1 VAADDATSP
10 RSANTEALTRA
21 AAARSR
27 RNKLI
32 ALGVLLLLLAFL
44 SYEAWF
50 FNTNKR
56 LALPSV
62 APTSKTTIDPPQY
75 MYSITGSGTNA
86 LTKPIGLGVNSK
98 GRVFV
103 VDFGSRT
110 VRAFDTDGTY
120 RFTFSTIADGKNVKL
135 KDPVHLAIDAQ
146 DRVWVTDRSLRKI
159 FVFDSNGTFVR
170 TFVPDGKADLLWSP
184 LAIAFDSDGR
194 LYVTDV
200 GDTANHRVRVFEPD
214 GRQLATWGGT
224 AQVNNWDDAHGKFM
238 FPNGLAVTGAK
249 GTAISTR
256 LMLVSDG
263 DNRRIQVFD
272 PSGTFK
278 SIIRTDGIPRGLALD
293 SSSRLYVVDPAAHT
307 IDLYSLKGDHLTAFG
322 GPGVAAGQFS
332 FPQDVAIDAQGRI
345 FVSDRDNNQVQVW
358 GFAKGEVPGITRI
371 PAGSLPWCFL
381 PLLLLPLLLLLR
393 KRLFV
398 ATDDFIV
405 AMIASGQV
413 GVMASGRRRWIVPE
427 SAHAAWVGRVEG
439 GVDLG
444 ELLKPEP
451 HSDSD
456 VADLIDRLAVSREE
470 AIVLAM
476 AKRAKHLCTQDENL
490 ARLGTLLGVDTYDR
504 DRFLERFAKSSTK
517 GES

>member
-1 VAADDATSP
+1 VAADDATAP
-10 RSANTEALTRA
+10 RGANTEALTRA

-32 ALGVLLLLLAFL
+32 ALVVLLLLLAFL

-50 FNTNKR
+50 FSTNKR

-62 APTSKTTIDPPQY
+62 APARATTIDPPQY
-75 MYSITGSGTNA
+75 LYSITGSGTSA
-86 LTKPIGLGVNSK
+86 LTKPIGVGVNSK

-110 VRAFDTDGTY
+110 IRAFDTDGTY
-120 RFTFSTIADGKNVKL
+120 RLTFSAIADGANVKL
-135 KDPVHLAIDAQ
+135 KDPVHLAVDDQ
-146 DRVWVTDRSLRKI
+146 DHVWVTDRTLKKI
-159 FVFDSNGTFVR
+159 FVFDSNGTFIR
-170 TFVPDGKADLLWSP
+170 TFVPDGKTDLAWSP

-214 GRQLATWGGT
+214 GRQ
-224 AQVNNWDDAHGKFM
+224 QVTNWDDSHGKFL
-238 FPNGLAVTGAK
+238 FPNGLAVTGIK
-249 GTAISTR
+249 GTAISKR

-272 PSGTFK
+272 PTGTFK
-278 SIIRTDGIPRGLALD
+278 SIIRTEGIPRGLALD
-293 SSSRLYVVDPAAHT
+293 SSDRLYVVDPAAHT

-322 GPGVAAGQFS
+322 GSGVGTGQFS
-332 FPQDVAIDAQGRI
+332 FPQDVAVDAQGRI

-358 GFAKGEVPGITRI
+358 GFPQGQVPGITRI
-371 PAGSLPWCFL
+371 PAATLPWCFL
-381 PLLLLPLLLLLR
+381 PLILLPLLLLLR
-393 KRLFV
+393 KGQFV
-398 ATDDFIV
+398 ATDDFIE

-504 DRFLERFAKSSTK
+504 DRFLERYAKTTTK
-517 GES
+517 G

>member
-1 VAADDATSP
+1 VAADDANAPT
-10 RSANTEALTRA
+10 RTHTETLTRA

-32 ALGVLLLLLAFL
+32 ALALMLLVLAFL
-44 SYEAWF
+44 AYEVWF
-50 FNTNKR
+50 FNVNKR
-56 LALPSV
+56 LALP
-62 APTSKTTIDPPQY
+62 AMALATRTTIDPPQY
-75 MYSITGSGTNA
+75 LYSITGSGTNA
-86 LTKPIGLGVNSK
+86 LTKPVGVGVNSK

-110 VRAFDTDGTY
+110 IRAFDTDGTY
-120 RFTFSTIADGKNVKL
+120 RFTFSTIADGANVKL
-135 KDPVHLAIDAQ
+135 KDPVHLAIDSQ

-159 FVFDSNGTFVR
+159 FVFDSNGTFMR
-170 TFVPDGKADLLWSP
+170 TFVPDGQADLAWSP
-184 LAIAFDSDGR
+184 LAITFDTDGR

-224 AQVNNWDDAHGKFM
+224 AQVTNWDDSHGKFL

-249 GTAISTR
+249 GTAISKR

-278 SIIRTDGIPRGLALD
+278 SIIRTEGVPRGLALD
-293 SSSRLYVVDPAAHT
+293 SSNRLYVVDPAAHT
-307 IDLYSLKGDHLTAFG
+307 IDLYSVKGDHLTAFG
-322 GPGVAAGQFS
+322 GSGVAAGQFN
-332 FPQDVAIDAQGRI
+332 FPQDVAVDAQGRI

-358 GFAKGEVPGITRI
+358 GFAKGEVPGITKI

-393 KRLFV
+393 KRRFV
-398 ATDDFIV
+398 ATDDFIE
-405 AMIASGQV
+405 AMIAAGIV
-413 GVMASGRRRWIVPE
+413 ATMPAARRRWIVPE
-427 SAHAAWVGRVEG
+427 SAHPAWIGRVEG

-470 AIVLAM
+470 AIVLSM
-476 AKRAKHLCTQDENL
+476 AKRAKRLCTQDENL

-504 DRFLERFAKSSTK
+504 DRFLQRYSKSTPEGDS
-517 GES
+517 